1 MEKECEYYKYFKHTT
16 LSKKKKFFNL
26 FFFSGQANKWVK
38 SMEKGNKLQII
49 RLTDANY
56 IQVLENAIQIGLPVI
71 LENVAEEI
79 NATLGK
85 EYNYNSSYYRTI
97 YFLNRDLYFQ
107 VCTSAVKPA

>member
-1 MEKECEYYKYFKHTT
+1 
-16 LSKKKKFFNL
+16 
-26 FFFSGQANKWVK
+26 
-38 SMEKGNKLQII
+38 MEKGNKLQVI

-85 EYNYNSSYYRTI
+85 EYNYVPSYYKAVC
-97 YFLNRDLYFQ
+97 FLNRDFYFQ
-107 VCTSAVKPA
+107 VYTSIVKPA